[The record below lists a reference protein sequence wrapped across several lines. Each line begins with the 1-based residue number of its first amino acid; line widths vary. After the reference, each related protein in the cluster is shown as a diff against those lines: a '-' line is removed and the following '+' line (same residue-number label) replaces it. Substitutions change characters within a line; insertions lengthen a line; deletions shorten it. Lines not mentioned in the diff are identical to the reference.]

1 MKGGGIMGGN
11 LEYNYSKLR
20 GRIVE
25 IFETQQNFAK
35 EMGWS
40 EHTLS
45 SKLSN
50 KVGWKQ
56 TDIAKTITLLKLK
69 LEDIPT
75 YFFNFKVQ
83 KM

>member
-45 SKLSN
+45 SKLNHCPSSVTISSN
-50 KVGWKQ
+50 L
-56 TDIAKTITLLKLK
+56 AS
-69 LEDIPT
+69 
-75 YFFNFKVQ
+75 
-83 KM
+83 